1 MIFARSVGAGS
12 FETCNLHIDMREVL
26 GSGAGGGAPR
36 DELFV
41 MIYGQKVLLSGFSLG
56 SVQVRLFAKKA
67 VFIGKS
73 RFVLK
78 LAFGASLSLARQTG
92 VPMHSGLRS
101 RRPSKFVVLFSFQ
114 PRMTGAVTRVDEN
127 CSRKE

>member
-56 SVQVRLFAKKA
+56 SV
-67 VFIGKS
+67 
-73 RFVLK
+73 
-78 LAFGASLSLARQTG
+78 
-92 VPMHSGLRS
+92 
-101 RRPSKFVVLFSFQ
+101 
-114 PRMTGAVTRVDEN
+114 
-127 CSRKE
+127 